1 MLDKLREAVWQES
14 AEATKLADTEAI
26 DLTPDAGTPVRA
38 VASPGGMVGGRA
50 AGAALHET
58 RVRDPVPVGGGV
70 SPGGGA
76 ATEEGRGGVGG
87 GNIGGAVGGV
97 FNTRTAGGGVSD
109 GAAGGVGP
117 TWAAGGGVSDGVE
130 RGGVPPL
137 GAAAGAVPDDGAA
150 PAAAAPVRRARK
162 DKAASPP
169 MPEGWIFPYI
179 LMACAWPPWSN
190 NTPGAWKNLCA
201 SGGKVAKRK
210 LEDQIKIEAENPL
223 ASPEAMAVG
232 SPVGSRALTRVNSD
246 GQPSSRRK
254 SLAAVKEEAALA
266 GKAHKENKDKENMA
280 MAKESMETQK
290 EGVAAMMDAND
301 NARKIAGEMK
311 RMVTL
316 REEETCMK
324 REEATAAKRARKI
337 AALEKRNALAG
348 GRDANIVAQLDALLD
363 EECNA

>member
-1 MLDKLREAVWQES
+1 MLDKLRESVWQES
-14 AEATKLADTEAI
+14 AEATKLADTEAK
-26 DLTPDAGTPVRA
+26 DLTPDPGTPVRA
-38 VASPGGMVGGRA
+38 VASPGGTVGRRA
-50 AGAALHET
+50 ADAALHET
-58 RVRDPVPVGGGV
+58 RLRDPVPVGGGV
-70 SPGGGA
+70 APD
-76 ATEEGRGGVGG
+76 G
-87 GNIGGAVGGV
+87 GNENGSGGAVGV
-97 FNTRTAGGGVSD
+97 VSPTR
-109 GAAGGVGP
+109 
-117 TWAAGGGVSDGVE
+117 AAGGGVSDGVAAGIGSTWAAGGGVSGGVE
-130 RGGVPPL
+130 RGGVPPP
-137 GAAAGAVPDDGAA
+137 GAAGGGVPDDGAA
-150 PAAAAPVRRARK
+150 PAAPAPVRRARK

-169 MPEGWIFPYI
+169 MPEGWIFPYV

-190 NTPGAWKNLCA
+190 NTPGEWTNLCA
-201 SGGKVAKRK
+201 SAGKAAKRK

-232 SPVGSRALTRVNSD
+232 SPDGSRALTRVNSD
-246 GQPSSRRK
+246 NVPSSRRK

-266 GKAHKENKDKENMA
+266 GKAHKENKDRENMA

-311 RMVTL
+311 RVVTL
-316 REEETCMK
+316 KEKETCMK

-337 AALEKRNALAG
+337 AALEKGNALAG